1 MPLQL
6 TRLTLA
12 AAQGLPSQASPVT
25 ILVGPNNSGK
35 SLALREIEAWARG
48 SDAPRLVID
57 ELEAAWPASAAE
69 ALEMLRPFETAP
81 NEGEVPQADSMLIAP
96 FRVDGP
102 ANRMWIPRQH
112 LANQLQNGDMGG
124 WLRGNVLTHFVARL
138 DGRARFDLLQP
149 RTLHDEQVPAQ
160 HHLAALF
167 FDDDARQRVR
177 DIVTEAFPGRY
188 FVIDPTSMTE
198 FRVGMSERAP
208 ADSAEEQGWDK
219 RSREFHAAIE
229 RIETLS
235 DGVVCFTGLIAAAI
249 TLPHR
254 VLLVDEP
261 EAFLHPPLARILGAN
276 LATLTEQR
284 GASLVAATHSAEFL
298 MGCIESG
305 IETTIVRLTYE
316 SGVAGARVL
325 APAGLKGLIRDPLLR
340 STEALAG
347 LFHRGVVVGES
358 DHDRAF
364 YNEINRR
371 LVASKRGTADTFFT
385 NAQNWQTI
393 PRVIGPLRE
402 LGVPAAAIMDLD
414 TVTGPKREWE
424 KFYKA
429 IGLDEPASQALEA
442 KRTSVATTLRA
453 LGKGPDNKL
462 ICKTTGI
469 SGLTSTERAAARD
482 LLENLGQYGIF
493 VVDVG
498 ELECWLSPLNVASGS
513 KAKWIVDVFRAL
525 GSNPNSQ
532 TYAVP
537 GPDDVW
543 RFLDK
548 AADWIGDPS
557 RAGLR

>member
-1 MPLQL
+1 
-6 TRLTLA
+6 
-12 AAQGLPSQASPVT
+12 
-25 ILVGPNNSGK
+25 
-35 SLALREIEAWARG
+35 
-48 SDAPRLVID
+48 
-57 ELEAAWPASAAE
+57 
-69 ALEMLRPFETAP
+69 MLKPFETAP
-81 NEGEVPQADSMLIAP
+81 NESEVPQPDSMLIAP
-96 FRVDGP
+96 FRLDGT
-102 ANRMWIPRQH
+102 ANRMWIPSQL
-112 LANQLQNGDMGG
+112 LANQLQNGGASE
-124 WLRGNVLTHFVARL
+124 WLRGNLLLHFVARL

-149 RTLHDEQVPAQ
+149 RPLQDEQVPAQ

-167 FDDDARQRVR
+167 FDDDARRRVR
-177 DIVTEAFPGRY
+177 EIVAEAFPGRH
-188 FVIDPTSMTE
+188 FVIDPTSMTQ
-198 FRVGMSERAP
+198 FRVGLSDRAP
-208 ADSAEEQGWDK
+208 VDSAEEQGWDK

-249 TLPHR
+249 SLPHR

-261 EAFLHPPLARILGAN
+261 EAFLHPPLARILGAS
-276 LATLTEQR
+276 LASLTQER

-325 APAGLKGLIRDPLLR
+325 APSGLKGLVRDPLLR
-340 STEALAG
+340 STDALSG

-358 DHDRAF
+358 DHDRAL

-371 LVASKRGTADTFFT
+371 LVVTKRGTPDTFFT

-429 IGLDEPASQALEA
+429 IGLDEPTSQVLEA
-442 KRTSVATTLRA
+442 KRTTVAATLRA

-462 ICKTTGI
+462 LCKKSGI
-469 SGLTSTERAAARD
+469 SGLPAAEQPAALD
-482 LLENLGQYGIF
+482 LLEAFGKYGVF

-498 ELECWLSPLNVASGS
+498 ELEGWLATLNIAGGN
-513 KAKWIVDVFRAL
+513 KANWIVDVFRAL
-525 GSNPNSQ
+525 GANPNSQ
-532 TYAVP
+532 TYVVP
-537 GPDDVW
+537 GTGDVW
-543 RFLDK
+543 GFLDK
-548 AADWIGDPS
+548 VAAWIGDPN